1 MPSVV
6 EERRVIPFRVEGQ
19 TLYAVAFR
27 LELGQHG
34 WCLALRFRARKLR
47 NEEPKK
53 LTNRLLRWC
62 FRSPLSL
69 LPLYDKW
76 PSRFYNNKSFVWLF
90 KKEKRNGNVRGNEEK
105 KQKKKRKRNEMCP
118 LFSCLSLLSLSL
130 SRVRA
135 RRGLINS
142 RRLSAPSLSLSLSLL
157 SSSLLFSSFVFFFLF
172 LFGFDRENLMVR
184 LI

>member
-90 KKEKRNGNVRGNEEK
+90 KKEKRNNGNVRGNEK
-105 KQKKKRKRNEMCP
+105 KSKKRNEKETKCVRSS
-118 LFSCLSLLSLSL
+118 LLSLFSLSL

>member
-90 KKEKRNGNVRGNEEK
+90 KKEKRNGNVRGNEK
-105 KQKKKRKRNEMCP
+105 KSKKRNEKETKCVRSSLVS
-118 LFSCLSLLSLSL
+118 LFSLSL

-142 RRLSAPSLSLSLSLL
+142 RRLSAPSLSLSLFSL
-157 SSSLLFSSFVFFFLF
+157 LLFSSLLSFFSFFFF
-172 LFGFDRENLMVR
+172 SV
-184 LI
+184 LIAKT

>member
-90 KKEKRNGNVRGNEEK
+90 KKEKRNGNVRGNEKK

-130 SRVRA
+130 SRKSAKGSDQLPPPVR
-135 RRGLINS
+135 S
-142 RRLSAPSLSLSLSLL
+142 VSLSLSLSSLFSL
-157 SSSLLFSSFVFFFLF
+157 LLFSSLLSFFSFFFF
-172 LFGFDRENLMVR
+172 SV
-184 LI
+184 LIAKT

>member
-90 KKEKRNGNVRGNEEK
+90 KKEKRNNGNVRGNEK
-105 KQKKKRKRNEMCP
+105 KKAKKETKKKRNVSAL
-118 LFSCLSLLSLSL
+118 LFSLSSLSL
-130 SRVRA
+130 SRKSAKGSDQLPPPVR
-135 RRGLINS
+135 S
-142 RRLSAPSLSLSLSLL
+142 VSLSLSLFSL
-157 SSSLLFSSFVFFFLF
+157 LLFSSLLSFFSFFFF
-172 LFGFDRENLMVR
+172 SV
-184 LI
+184 LIAKT